1 MTQPFQAVLAA
12 IEQLVTEHPEL
23 APQIEAIAAR
33 ARARTSGD
41 RPPRAEQAPP
51 QGAPAEDVSARE
63 VFRKVYAQG
72 HWGRS
77 DDPEQPF
84 FSGRGSHDAAFV
96 EPYVTAVGRFLSAAP
111 VRFSALDVGC
121 GDFNVGSRLRPL
133 CAAYTACDVVEEL
146 IAHNKVQ
153 FRHLDVD
160 FRVLDLVRDALP
172 HADVIFVR
180 QVLQHLSN
188 AQIATAAAKLAA
200 SCRYLVVT
208 EHLPGGGAFEA
219 NLDKP
224 AGADIRLAFR
234 SGVVLTEP
242 PFGLAPA
249 SREVLCEVPAGA
261 GVVRTMLYRFA

>member
-12 IEQLVTEHPEL
+12 IERLVAEHPEL
-23 APQIEAIAAR
+23 VPQVEAIAAR
-33 ARARTSGD
+33 ARARDSGN
-41 RPPRAEQAPP
+41 RSPCAEQATP
-51 QGAPAEDVSARE
+51 QDVSARE
-63 VFRKVYAQG
+63 VFHRVYAEG

-77 DDPEQPF
+77 GDPDQPF

-96 EPYVTAVGRFLSAAP
+96 EPYVAAVGCFLATAP
-111 VRFSALDVGC
+111 VKLSALDVGC

-133 CAAYTACDVVEEL
+133 CAAYTACDVVEAL
-146 IAHNKVQ
+146 IEHDKVK

-160 FRVLDLVRDALP
+160 FQVLDLVRDQLP
-172 HADVIFVR
+172 RADVIFVR

-188 AQIATAAAKLAA
+188 AQIARAAAKLAA

-208 EHLPGGGAFEA
+208 EHLPAGDAFEP

-242 PFGLAPA
+242 PFRLAPA
-249 SREVLCEVPAGA
+249 SMEVLCEVPAGE
-261 GVVRTMLYRFA
+261 GVVRTMLYHFA